1 MENISITQALGVW
14 SELEQAYYGDNGY
27 GGDTAEIYAYRLQ
40 SYNPS
45 ASLMPQES
53 EFGFQAKQE
62 QAELAGKSLYSLIK
76 KFCELRDCSIEV
88 ESADPE
94 ILLRECLV
102 HRCHVRV
109 LRNK

>member
-1 MENISITQALGVW
+1 MENISMTQALGVW

-27 GGDTAEIYAYRLQ
+27 GGDTAEIYAYRIQ
-40 SYNPS
+40 SYSPS
-45 ASLMPQES
+45 ALIPLES
-53 EFGFQAKQE
+53 GFGAKAREE
-62 QAELAGKSLYSLIK
+62 QANQAGKSLYKLIK
-76 KFCELRDCSIEV
+76 KFCELRECSIEV

-94 ILLRECLV
+94 ILLRDGLF